1 MRIVLLL
8 ALLTVSECGSS
19 TVVGL
24 TGHSVTLPCKYD
36 IKYYSERSVCWNRG
50 EISYSGCNNQ
60 LIATGTF
67 KGKEET
73 NFSSR
78 YQLLGRL
85 DDGDVSLTI
94 LNLTETD
101 AGRYGCRV
109 DIPGWFNDEKLH
121 FDLTI
126 EEGYS
131 TTDVMSKIGNDVIT
145 AEAVVLFKFTSP
157 VQQQQQLQQQQQQQ
171 QQQQKLQQQQKQQQ
185 QQQQKQQQQQQQK
198 QQQQKQQQ
206 VEDNSLPIF
215 IGNTVRLS
223 FIVFIPALL
232 LVAAYRVWSLKQT
245 SDRRSNQPEQQHED
259 VSSSV

>member
-19 TVVGL
+19 RVVGL

-73 NFSSR
+73 NVSSR

-85 DDGDVSLTI
+85 DDGAVSLTI

-109 DIPGWFNDEKLH
+109 DIPGWFNDEKHH
-121 FDLTI
+121 FDLTV
-126 EEGYS
+126 EEASETTTSSEIS
-131 TTDVMSKIGNDVIT
+131 TETSTEQTSATQT
-145 AEAVVLFKFTSP
+145 AGQMTSADTLWTSSSNRVEDTYGSSSPLTVVLVSILFGLVALVTAGGVIIMAKRLKKVNKIP
-157 VQQQQQLQQQQQQQ
+157 QQHS
-171 QQQQKLQQQQKQQQ
+171 
-185 QQQQKQQQQQQQK
+185 
-198 QQQQKQQQ
+198 
-206 VEDNSLPIF
+206 N
-215 IGNTVRLS
+215 GTVRFNS
-223 FIVFIPALL
+223 
-232 LVAAYRVWSLKQT
+232 T
-245 SDRRSNQPEQQHED
+245 SSTLQLHNRNLAVENIYQIDGGGDGGEYEYCP
-259 VSSSV
+259 

>member
-19 TVVGL
+19 RVVGL

-67 KGKEET
+67 KGKEES
-73 NFSSR
+73 NVSSR

-109 DIPGWFNDEKLH
+109 DIPGWFHDEKHH
-121 FDLTI
+121 FDLTV
-126 EEGYS
+126 EEAS
-131 TTDVMSKIGNDVIT
+131 CTTTDVTPKIGNDVT
-145 AEAVVLFKFTSP
+145 TTEPVVLFTFTSP
-157 VQQQQQLQQQQQQQ
+157 VQQQHEQEE
-171 QQQQKLQQQQKQQQ
+171 KEEEKEEMEVNRE
-185 QQQQKQQQQQQQK
+185 K
-198 QQQQKQQQ
+198 
-206 VEDNSLPIF
+206 IF
-215 IGNTVRLS
+215 IENLVRVS
-223 FIVFIPALL
+223 VVVFITALL
-232 LVAAYRVWSLKQT
+232 LVAAAYRVWSRKQT